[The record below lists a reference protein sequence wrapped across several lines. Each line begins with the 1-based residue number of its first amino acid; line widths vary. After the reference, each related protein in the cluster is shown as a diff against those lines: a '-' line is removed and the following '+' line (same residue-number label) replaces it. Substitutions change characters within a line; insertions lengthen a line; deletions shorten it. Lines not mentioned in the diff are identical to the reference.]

1 MKVPT
6 IDPDDA
12 RLAQHARD
20 ALEEVL
26 ARDPVCILIVYETHK
41 QFGYASIPASAAMV
55 HGLYMHL
62 GGLLMPQEE

>member
-12 RLAQHARD
+12 KLAQAARD
-20 ALEEVL
+20 ALDEVL
-26 ARDPVCILIVYETHK
+26 ARDPVCVLIVYETHK

-55 HGLYMHL
+55 HGLYLHL
-62 GGLLMPQEE
+62 GGLLMPPGE